1 MSKVCEV
8 AGRRLG
14 FRQQSGRSPVL
25 ICLHG
30 SGDNQHGYDRLVA
43 AMPEQS
49 MIALSAPGRLDS
61 EGPPLGSVAELA
73 ALVRAFVDS
82 EVSGDYVVV
91 GHSLGGAVAIEHAL
105 AEPPKRL
112 RGIVL
117 LATGARLRVNAAIL
131 ALFAKLAAAGEASD
145 VDLMPAFLRT
155 TVEPSIVDEVA
166 EKLRQT
172 PSASG
177 LADWSACNAFDRMG
191 DLHAIGVP
199 ALVVSGSAD
208 PLTPPKYGEY
218 LHAHIGTS
226 ELVMI
231 EGAGHLLPVTHAIEV
246 GHAIERFLDVHARD

>member
-14 FRQQSGRSPVL
+14 FRQEPGRSPTL

-30 SGDNQHGYDRLVA
+30 SGDNQRGYDRLFA
-43 AMPEQS
+43 AMLGQS

-61 EGPPLGSVAELA
+61 EGPPLRSAAELA

-82 EVSGDYVVV
+82 EVEEDYVVV

-105 AEPPKRL
+105 AEPPNRL

-131 ALFAKLAAAGEASD
+131 ELFTKLAASGAATD
-145 VDLMPAFLRT
+145 VGLMPAFLGSI
-155 TVEPSIVDEVA
+155 VEPSIVDEVA
-166 EKLRQT
+166 EQLRHT

-191 DLHAIGVP
+191 DLDAIGVP
-199 ALVVSGSAD
+199 ALIVSGSAD

-218 LHAHIGTS
+218 LRAHIRTS

-231 EGAGHLLPVTHAIEV
+231 EGAGHLLPITHPVEV
-246 GHAIERFLDVHARD
+246 GQAIGRFLDAHARD